1 MHSFENV
8 SFEVDE
14 IIDRALVMADEKQIR
29 QACGNLIKNSYENI
43 IMNNIQ
49 NGKICICFNVDKKFI
64 SISIID
70 NGTGIENSNISKIL
84 EPYYTT
90 KQNGSGLG
98 LAITKKIIDDHNG
111 SMLVKSTK
119 SVKGTVILM
128 KFHLVA
134 EIKKTKNKKNVKK

>member
-1 MHSFENV
+1 
-8 SFEVDE
+8 
-14 IIDRALVMADEKQIR
+14 
-29 QACGNLIKNSYENI
+29 
-43 IMNNIQ
+43 MNNIR
-49 NGKICICFNVDKKFI
+49 NGKICVCFNADKKFI

-119 SVKGTVILM
+119 SFKGTVILM
-128 KFHLVA
+128 RFHLVA
-134 EIKKTKNKKNVKK
+134 EIKKMRNKKNVKK